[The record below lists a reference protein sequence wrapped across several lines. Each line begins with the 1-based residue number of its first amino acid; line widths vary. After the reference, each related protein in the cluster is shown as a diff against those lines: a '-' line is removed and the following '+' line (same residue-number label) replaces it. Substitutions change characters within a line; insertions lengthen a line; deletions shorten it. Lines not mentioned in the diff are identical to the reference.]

1 MVPDKVERLQL
12 TTLLLCITVLLSAC
26 SGINFPNQATNGEQQ
41 EGSSANVAGAPSIS
55 EQIIYPV
62 DGLFEQFY
70 EALGGLETLGPAI
83 SPLNREGTRQLQY
96 VENALMVYDAS
107 ATNSDRFTL
116 APLGLD
122 FGVAEQSAANT
133 LDSGGR
139 YVGGHFIWPEFVA
152 KYDALGGV
160 RFVGEPITEAHYNP
174 SRNRTEQYFENL
186 GFYRLEKDQPG
197 VVRLMAYGAFS
208 CDYRCRYKPPSSSI
222 PSRQQLLPEPFQSQA
237 VRLGSDFTGRTLT
250 DVHQGADQN
259 QEVIFENMVLYTDRA
274 NPEKVLARP
283 IVELLG
289 FLAHVPAD
297 PSADPLM
304 AFYEIQDGK
313 GYNVPRLYENYLQQ
327 HGGIEFSGLPLS
339 EVFPTKTG
347 AYRQCYENLCLEYN
361 IHAAQPDRLKP
372 VPLGVRYMEEVF
384 DEAPDFEKSLS
395 VMNIDILPGEE
406 YDSLPA
412 GQPQRIYVLVSED
425 GVGLKNREP
434 ILILSNPDGTSQTTF
449 FPPTGVDGRTSVEIP
464 GIQAPNFTLIPYSV
478 CLLGFDGEQRCVR
491 DNFLIWNS
499 K

>member
-1 MVPDKVERLQL
+1 M
-12 TTLLLCITVLLSAC
+12 
-26 SGINFPNQATNGEQQ
+26 NHPNQAANGEGQ
-41 EGSSANVAGAPSIS
+41 EGNSVNVAGASSIS

-62 DGLFEQFY
+62 DGLFEEFY
-70 EALGGLETLGPAI
+70 EALGGLEALGPAI
-83 SPLNREGTRQLQY
+83 SPLNREGARQLQY

-122 FGVAEQSAANT
+122 FGVAEQPAANT
-133 LDSGGR
+133 TDSGGR
-139 YVGGHFIWPEFVA
+139 YVGGHLIWPEFVA
-152 KYDALGGV
+152 KFDALGGV

-186 GFYRLEKDQPG
+186 GFYRLEKDKPG

-208 CDYRCRYKPPSSSI
+208 CDYRCRYQPPSSSI
-222 PSRQQLLPEPFQSQA
+222 PSRQQLLPEPFQYQ
-237 VRLGSDFTGRTLT
+237 VDRLGSVFTGRALT
-250 DVHQGADQN
+250 VVHQAADQN
-259 QEVIFENMVLYTDRA
+259 QEVIFENMVLYTDRD
-274 NPEKVLARP
+274 NPGKVLARP

-289 FLAHVPAD
+289 FLAHVPVD
-297 PSADPLM
+297 PSDNPLVV
-304 AFYEIQDGK
+304 FYEIQDGK
-313 GYNVPRLYENYLQQ
+313 GYNVPRLFEDYLQQ

-347 AYRQCYENLCLEYN
+347 AYRQCFENLCLEYDT
-361 IHAAQPDRLKP
+361 HAAQPDRLMP
-372 VPLGVRYMEEVF
+372 VPLGARYKEAFF
-384 DEAPDFEKSLS
+384 DEGLDFEKSLS
-395 VMNIDILPGEE
+395 VMNIDLLPGEE
-406 YDSLPA
+406 YESLPA

-425 GVGLKNREP
+425 GLGLNNREP
-434 ILILSNPDGTSQTTF
+434 ILILSNPDGTTQTIF

>member
-1 MVPDKVERLQL
+1 MQAEFTHRLQL
-12 TTLLLCITVLLSAC
+12 TIFLLCITVLLSAC
-26 SGINFPNQATNGEQQ
+26 NGINLPKQATNGEGQD
-41 EGSSANVAGAPSIS
+41 GSSVTVAGAPSVS

-62 DGLFEQFY
+62 DGLFEEFY
-70 EALGGLETLGPAI
+70 EALGGLEALGPAI
-83 SPLNREGTRQLQY
+83 SPLNREGTRHLQY

-116 APLGLD
+116 APLGLN
-122 FGVAEQSAANT
+122 FGVTEQPAANT

-139 YVGGHFIWPEFVA
+139 YVGGHLIWPEFVA

-186 GFYRLEKDQPG
+186 GFYRLEKDKPG

-208 CDYRCRYKPPSSSI
+208 CDYRCRYQPPSASI
-222 PSRQQLLPEPFQSQA
+222 PSRQQFLPEPFQSK
-237 VRLGSDFTGRTLT
+237 VDRLGSVFTGRALT
-250 DVHQGADQN
+250 DVHQAADLN

-274 NPEKVLARP
+274 NPDKVIARP
-283 IVELLG
+283 IVKFLG
-289 FLAHVPAD
+289 FLAHVPVD
-297 PSADPLM
+297 PSANPLVV
-304 AFYEIQDGK
+304 FYEIQDGK
-313 GYNVPRLYENYLQQ
+313 GYNVPRLFENYLQQ

-347 AYRQCYENLCLEYN
+347 AYRQCFENLCLEYDTQ
-361 IHAAQPDRLKP
+361 ATQADRLMP
-372 VPLGVRYMEEVF
+372 VPLGARYMEEIF

-395 VMNIDILPGEE
+395 VMNIDLIPGEDYE
-406 YDSLPA
+406 SLPA
-412 GQPQRIYVLVSED
+412 GQPQRIYVLVRED

-434 ILILSNPDGTSQTTF
+434 ILILSNPDGTSQTIS
-449 FPPTGVDGRTSVEIP
+449 FPPTGVDGQTSVEIA